1 MCVCVT
7 MFSSVQSA
15 VGSEHTADK
24 CEKEPSHGT
33 VMTYAALGFVIVS
46 ANTSAVHLIMVVVV
60 VMTAAAFG
68 IMFMVFVIVTIAC
81 AVAIFM
87 IVFRHGSLLLLSAL
101 VISGLF
107 RFRIELEPDLF
118 LLAL

>member
-1 MCVCVT
+1 
-7 MFSSVQSA
+7 
-15 VGSEHTADK
+15 
-24 CEKEPSHGT
+24 
-33 VMTYAALGFVIVS
+33 MTYTALGFVVMS
-46 ANTSAVHLIMVVVV
+46 ANTGAVHFFVVVMV

-68 IMFMVFVIVTIAC
+68 IVFMMFVVFVIVILTIAC

-101 VISGLF
+101 IVSGLF

-118 LLAL
+118 FLAL

>member
-1 MCVCVT
+1 
-7 MFSSVQSA
+7 
-15 VGSEHTADK
+15 
-24 CEKEPSHGT
+24 
-33 VMTYAALGFVIVS
+33 MTYAALGFVIVS

-68 IMFMVFVIVTIAC
+68 IVFMMFVVFVIVVLTIAC